1 VIRVTAWCRA
11 DLAGGTLDIW
21 PLGVLHRRSRTVNV
35 ALDLAVEVRLS
46 PRAAGYSVRQGAE
59 LVEAATATELRAAT
73 GTALLGELALAGELP
88 PSDLELAS
96 ASPRGAGL
104 GASSALSVALL
115 AASELAAGGELSR
128 SASERAAL
136 ARDLEARLM
145 GLPTGKQDHYPAQL
159 GGALEIEHAPGG
171 ERLSRLDVD
180 LEALGDRIVVAYTG
194 QSHFSA
200 GANWQVIRRRL
211 EGDAE
216 IVSRLDEIR
225 DIAERVPEALERSD
239 WEETG
244 RLVAAE
250 WRARRGLSSEVS
262 TPAIEEL
269 LETGV
274 SLGGWGG
281 KAGGAGGGGCVFLF
295 APPDR
300 RAAIEAAWSGA
311 GASVLRARPTARA
324 LETSLVAEA

>member
-21 PLGVLHRRSRTVNV
+21 PLGVLHPRARTVNV
-35 ALDLAVEVRLS
+35 ALDLAVEVRLA
-46 PRAAGYSVRQGAE
+46 PRAAGYSVRQGTE
-59 LVEAATATELRAAT
+59 RVEAATAAELRSVT

-88 PSDLELAS
+88 PSDLELNS

-104 GASSALSVALL
+104 GASSALTVALL
-115 AASELAAGGELSR
+115 AAAELAAGGELSR
-128 SASERAAL
+128 TASERAAL

-171 ERLSRLDVD
+171 EKLSRLDVD
-180 LEALGDRIVVAYTG
+180 LEALGERMVVAYTG

-216 IVSRLDEIR
+216 IVARLDEIR
-225 DIAERVPEALERSD
+225 DVAERIPKSLQHSD

-262 TPAIEEL
+262 TPMIEEL
-269 LETGV
+269 LASGLA
-274 SLGGWGG
+274 LGGWGG

-300 RAAIEAAWSGA
+300 RSAIEAAWTSA
-311 GASVLRARPTARA
+311 GASILRARPTPRS
-324 LETSLVAEA
+324 LEASLVAEA